1 MLTRIAR
8 FVVLRRRPVLVVAAI
23 VFAVAGAFGGTV
35 AGHLT
40 SGGFDD
46 PSSESFK
53 AYEALLDTFGTSTPN
68 VVLLVTADS
77 GDVDD
82 PPTAAAGTALT
93 ERLAAEEHVVDVASY
108 WSLGSA
114 PPLRSIGE
122 IGSDSCRERVCQY
135 V

>member
-1 MLTRIAR
+1 M
-8 FVVLRRRPVLVVAAI
+8 
-23 VFAVAGAFGGTV
+23 
-35 AGHLT
+35 
-40 SGGFDD
+40 
-46 PSSESFK
+46 
-53 AYEALLDTFGTSTPN
+53 FGTSTLN

-114 PPLRSIGE
+114 PPLRSIGGKRALVLATIE
-122 IGSDSCRERVCQY
+122 GGEDAVDERIAELAPDYAGEVDGLTVGVGGFAEVFRQ
-135 V
+135 VGTTIAEDPPNAALNLVRASWR